1 MKVTVL
7 MGGISREREISL
19 KSGKRVVEALKKLGY
34 DVIPLDVRED
44 FFEKI
49 GILKESDVAF
59 IALHGTFGE
68 DGRIQA
74 ILDMLG
80 VKYTGSGVLASSICF
95 DKLFTYKVLKGI
107 VPVPEYKIVREVKE
121 SPVGYPCVIKPRSEG
136 SSIGVHIC
144 DSEKEYKEALEKE
157 LKTHR
162 EMIVEEYVKGREL
175 TVSIIETEKGFEVLP
190 ILELK
195 PKRRFYDYVAKYTP
209 GMTEFIL
216 PAPLSAEE
224 ERRVK
229 EIAVKAFEETGCRG
243 FGRVD
248 GILKDGEFYFLEINT
263 IPGLTELSDMPASA
277 RAKGMSFE
285 ELIDTILR
293 SAFLK

>member
-1 MKVTVL
+1 MRVVVL
-7 MGGISREREISL
+7 MGGLSREREISL
-19 KSGKRVVEALKKLGY
+19 RSGRRVVEALRKLGH
-34 DVIPLDVRED
+34 DVVPLDVKED

-49 GILKESDVAF
+49 SILKRSDVVF

-80 VKYTGSGVLASSICF
+80 VRYTGSGVLASSICF

-107 VPVPEYKIVREVKE
+107 VPIPEYKVVKE
-121 SPVGYPCVIKPRSEG
+121 VGESPMGYPCVIKPRREG

-144 DSEKEYKEALEKE
+144 DDEREYKEKLKKE
-157 LKTHR
+157 LEVHK
-162 EMIVEEYVKGREL
+162 EMIVEEYIKGREL
-175 TVSIIETEKGFEVLP
+175 TVSILETENGFEVLP

-209 GMTEFIL
+209 GMTEFVL
-216 PAPLSAEE
+216 PAPLSVEE
-224 ERRVK
+224 EKRVK
-229 EIAVKAFEETGCRG
+229 EVAVRAFEETGCRG

-277 RAKGMSFE
+277 KAKGMSFE
-285 ELIDTILR
+285 ELVDTILR

>member
-19 KSGKRVVEALKKLGY
+19 RSGKRVVEALKKLGY
-34 DVIPLDVRED
+34 DVTPLDVKED

-49 GILKESDVAF
+49 DILKKSDVVF
-59 IALHGTFGE
+59 IALHGAFGE
-68 DGRIQA
+68 DGCIQA
-74 ILDMLG
+74 ILETLG
-80 VKYTGSGVLASSICF
+80 VKYTGSGVLASSLCF
-95 DKLFTYKVLKGI
+95 DKLFTYKVLRGI
-107 VPVPEYKIVREVKE
+107 VPIPKYKIVRKVEE
-121 SPVGYPCVIKPRSEG
+121 SPVGYPCVIKPRNEG

-144 DSEKEYKEALEKE
+144 DNDEEYRKALEKE
-157 LKTHR
+157 LKTYR
-162 EMIVEEYVKGREL
+162 EMIVEEYLKGREL
-175 TVSIIETEKGFEVLP
+175 TVSIIETAKGFEVLP

-195 PKRRFYDYVAKYTP
+195 PKRRFYDFVAKYTP

-216 PAPLSAEE
+216 PAPLSKEE
-224 ERRVK
+224 EERVK
-229 EIAVKAFEETGCRG
+229 EIALKAFEETGCRG

-248 GILKDGEFYFLEINT
+248 GILKDGEFFFLEINT

-277 RAKGMSFE
+277 KAKGMSFE
-285 ELIDTILR
+285 ELIDIILK

>member
-1 MKVTVL
+1 
-7 MGGISREREISL
+7 MGGLSREREISL
-19 KSGKRVVEALKKLGY
+19 RSGRRVVEALRKLGH
-34 DVIPLDVRED
+34 DVVPLDVKED

-49 GILKESDVAF
+49 SILKRSDVVF

-80 VKYTGSGVLASSICF
+80 VRYTGSGVLASSICF

-107 VPVPEYKIVREVKE
+107 VPIPEYKVVKE
-121 SPVGYPCVIKPRSEG
+121 VGESPMGYPCVIKPRREG

-144 DSEKEYKEALEKE
+144 DDEREYKEKLKKE
-157 LKTHR
+157 LEVHK
-162 EMIVEEYVKGREL
+162 EMIVEEYIKGREL
-175 TVSIIETEKGFEVLP
+175 TVSILETENGFEVLP

-209 GMTEFIL
+209 GMTEFVL
-216 PAPLSAEE
+216 PAPLSVEE
-224 ERRVK
+224 EKRVK
-229 EIAVKAFEETGCRG
+229 EVAVRAFEETGCRG

-277 RAKGMSFE
+277 KAKGMSFE
-285 ELIDTILR
+285 ELVDTILR